1 MRAGGYSG
9 VNLDA
14 NLAVRIEAEMFFGEG
29 EKIFDL
35 FGCQVGG
42 SATAPVELDNGTIL
56 RDATANALHFLLQD
70 VKIRRGDAF
79 VLLNDDV
86 ACAKETE
93 AFAERNMHVE
103 RNGCAG
109 TLSFFMHAF

>member
-70 VKIRRGDAF
+70 VKIRRGDRF
-79 VLLNDDV
+79 VLLTQDG
-86 ACAKETE
+86 ACAKQTK
-93 AFAERNMHVE
+93 AFAQKDMHGKPN
-103 RNGCAG
+103 RP
-109 TLSFFMHAF
+109 